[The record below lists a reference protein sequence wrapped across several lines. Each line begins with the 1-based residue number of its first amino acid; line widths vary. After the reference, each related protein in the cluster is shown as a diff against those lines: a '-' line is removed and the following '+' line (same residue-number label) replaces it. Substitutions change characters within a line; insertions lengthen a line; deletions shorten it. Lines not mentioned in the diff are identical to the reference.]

1 MKKFKKLLA
10 GGLALSLAWAN
21 PMIYAQEDQTTVE
34 ESAETEQAP
43 MDSQDLDLF
52 NQIFE
57 ANKEFSKIEGE
68 MNVDL
73 TLTNVQ
79 QSQEAPVKVSGT
91 YQIQQSPFAGYFDI
105 DVQNENGEVQE
116 VQVTMVDGYAYIFSQ
131 DKWTVQEMEVDEAV
145 QEAKNTNSLEFS
157 QKLFEQAGN
166 LEEAEGSYQIH
177 YDFTKDLT
185 GLFEGIDLKQK
196 ILEEFEK
203 NVGKYEDSLGQ
214 TPDQLQ
220 TLVTQ
225 VEYFLEMVDVN
236 KLISDVM
243 GAVGQVDVT
252 YNKDSLKLSDVELV
266 TNFSAKELFSELID
280 PIEGL
285 SGQSIT
291 QDQDILVDL
300 NLSLKVNQYDGD
312 FTITKP
318 EDAPTYEEYQEQNPN
333 QGTEFQGTES
343 QGTESQGTEPMDQES
358 LESLEEELES
368 LEQDLEQFEETEE
381 SAE

>member
-1 MKKFKKLLA
+1 MKKFKKLLVT
-10 GGLALSLAWAN
+10 GLALSLAWAN
-21 PMIYAQEDQTTVE
+21 PVIYAQDDQTTVE

-57 ANKEFSKIEGE
+57 ANKEVSKIEGE

-91 YQIQQSPFAGYFDI
+91 YQIQQSPFAGYFDL
-105 DVQNENGEVQE
+105 DVQNENGEIE
-116 VQVTMVDGYAYIFSQ
+116 KVQVTMVDGYAYIFSQ
-131 DKWTVQEMEVDEAV
+131 DKWTVQEMEVDEAI
-145 QEAKNTNSLEFS
+145 QEANNSNSTELA
-157 QKLFEQAGN
+157 QKLFEQAGS
-166 LEEAEGSYQIH
+166 LEEAEGGYQIH

-214 TPDQLQ
+214 TPEQLQ

-266 TNFSAKELFSELID
+266 TNFSAREIFGELIE

-318 EDAPTYEEYQEQNPN
+318 EDAPTYEEYQQQNPNN
-333 QGTEFQGTES
+333 QGTES
-343 QGTESQGTEPMDQES
+343 MDQSMDLES
-358 LESLEEELES
+358 LESSEGESESSEEGLDQMEES
-368 LEQDLEQFEETEE
+368 EESTE

>member
-1 MKKFKKLLA
+1 
-10 GGLALSLAWAN
+10 
-21 PMIYAQEDQTTVE
+21 
-34 ESAETEQAP
+34 
-43 MDSQDLDLF
+43 
-52 NQIFE
+52 
-57 ANKEFSKIEGE
+57 
-68 MNVDL
+68 
-73 TLTNVQ
+73 
-79 QSQEAPVKVSGT
+79 
-91 YQIQQSPFAGYFDI
+91 
-105 DVQNENGEVQE
+105 
-116 VQVTMVDGYAYIFSQ
+116 MVDGYAYIFSQ
-131 DKWTVQEMEVDEAV
+131 DKWTVQEMEVDEAI

-166 LEEAEGSYQIH
+166 LEEAEGNYQIH

-266 TNFSAKELFSELID
+266 TNFSAREIFSELID

-312 FTITKP
+312 FMITKP
-318 EDAPTYEEYQEQNPN
+318 EDAPTYEEYQQQNPN
-333 QGTEFQGTES
+333 S
-343 QGTESQGTEPMDQES
+343 QGAESMEQSMDLES
-358 LESLEEELES
+358 LESSEGESESFEEELDQMEES
-368 LEQDLEQFEETEE
+368 VE

>member
-1 MKKFKKLLA
+1 MKKFKKLLVA
-10 GGLALSLAWAN
+10 GLALSLAWAN
-21 PMIYAQEDQTTVE
+21 PVIYAQDDQTTVE

-116 VQVTMVDGYAYIFSQ
+116 VQVTIVDGYAYIFSQ
-131 DKWTVQEMEVDEAV
+131 DKWTVQKMEVDEAV
-145 QEAKNTNSLEFS
+145 QEANNASSLEFS

-166 LEEAEGSYQIH
+166 LEEAESGYQIH

-203 NVGKYEDSLGQ
+203 NAGKYEDSLGQ
-214 TPDQLQ
+214 TPEQLQ
-220 TLVTQ
+220 TLMTQ

-243 GAVGQVDVT
+243 GALGQVNLT

-266 TNFSAKELFSELID
+266 TNFSARELFSELID

-312 FTITKP
+312 FTVTKP
-318 EDAPTYEEYQEQNPN
+318 EEAPTYEEYQEQNPN

-343 QGTESQGTEPMDQES
+343 MDQES
-358 LESLEEELES
+358 LESLEGELES

>member
-1 MKKFKKLLA
+1 MKKYKKLLVA
-10 GGLALSLAWAN
+10 GLALTIAWAN
-21 PMIYAQEDQTTVE
+21 PVIYAQDDQTTVE

-105 DVQNENGEVQE
+105 DVQNENGEIE
-116 VQVTMVDGYAYIFSQ
+116 KVQVTMVDGYAYIFSQ
-131 DKWTVQEMEVDEAV
+131 DKWTVQKMEVDEAI
-145 QEAKNTNSLEFS
+145 QEANNSNSLEFS

-166 LEEAEGSYQIH
+166 LEEAEGGYQIH

-203 NVGKYEDSLGQ
+203 NAGKYEDSLGQ
-214 TPDQLQ
+214 TPEQLQ
-220 TLVTQ
+220 TLMTQ

-243 GAVGQVDVT
+243 GALGQVNLT

-266 TNFSAKELFSELID
+266 TNFSARELFSELID

-318 EDAPTYEEYQEQNPN
+318 EDAPTYEEYQQQNPN
-333 QGTEFQGTES
+333 S
-343 QGTESQGTEPMDQES
+343 QGTESMDQSMDLES
-358 LESLEEELES
+358 LESSEGESESFEEESESFEEELDQMEES
-368 LEQDLEQFEETEE
+368 VE